1 MPDATPNK
9 PTKKPGARGFAAM
22 TPERQREL
30 ASKGGKTAHARGT
43 AYEWTAEQAREAG
56 RTGGLSVSANA
67 EHMRTIGR
75 AGGVKRGE
83 RYRESKDYYEG
94 GGMHRPKA

>member
-1 MPDATPNK
+1 MSDRKAPK
-9 PTKKPGARGFAAM
+9 ARGFAAM
-22 TPERQREL
+22 TPERQKEL

-43 AYEWTAEQAREAG
+43 AYEWTAEQATDAG
-56 RTGGLSVSANA
+56 RKGGLSVSANA

-75 AGGVKRGE
+75 AGGEKRAKH
-83 RYRESKDYYEG
+83 YRESKAYYED